1 MDKFKKIVKEYI
13 PYILIIVI
21 ILLIKS
27 YVFSPIIVNGDS
39 MDSTLKDGDVMI
51 LNKYTYYTSD
61 IKRFDIVVIKHEG
74 RYIIKR
80 VIGLP
85 GDKVKIEDNILYI
98 NEKAYAEEYL
108 DRNTSTEDFEIS
120 KIEDGY
126 YFVLGDNSEVSLDSR
141 SIGLIKKSDIE
152 GKATYTLFPF
162 NRFGKKE

>member
-126 YFVLGDNSEVSLDSR
+126 YFVLGDNREVSLDSR

>member
-85 GDKVKIEDNILYI
+85 GDKVKVEDNILYI

-126 YFVLGDNSEVSLDSR
+126 YFVLGDNREVSLDSR

>member
-1 MDKFKKIVKEYI
+1 MDKFKKILKEYI
-13 PYILIIVI
+13 PYVLIIVI
-21 ILLIKS
+21 ILLIKT

-51 LNKYTYYTSD
+51 LNKYTYYTSN
-61 IKRFDIVVIKHEG
+61 IKRFDIIVIKYEG

-85 GDKVKIEDNILYI
+85 GDKIKVEDNILYI

-108 DRNTSTEDFEIS
+108 DTNTSTEDFEIS

-126 YFVLGDNSEVSLDSR
+126 YFVLGDNREVSLDSR